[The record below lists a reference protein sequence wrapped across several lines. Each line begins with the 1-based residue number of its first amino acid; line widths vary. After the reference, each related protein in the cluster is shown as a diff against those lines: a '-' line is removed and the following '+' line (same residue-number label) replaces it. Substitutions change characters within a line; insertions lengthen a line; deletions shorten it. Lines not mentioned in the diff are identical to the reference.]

1 MNNKE
6 LKAKAT
12 ESERNA
18 DDKQWYKDFI
28 DRYSGFSHSNGGLFY
43 ANDNS
48 GFTDYHRMRVNYDLY
63 NNILHKEDFLYVIK
77 PFGNSQELGE
87 MPADF
92 TNKDII
98 SSKIK
103 ALLSMERDRPFDWH
117 VLAVNPEASSRRE
130 AKKKEMLIQK
140 VVEDIVNPIQEMINA
155 EVQAQIQQL
164 EAEAAAQAQQ
174 QHQQQQ
180 LQSQDDQALLDSL
193 MSGQAQQDPNNPQ
206 QQLPQEQIPKQ
217 PEEEQ
222 QAEEQPV
229 EQPQQPTEEQVMQH
243 PAIPEQIQQELEQK
257 KQQIMEQAQQKIEA
271 SKPEEIDR
279 YMQRQYRDPA
289 EILCHQL
296 LQYIIRKQDVFEKFN
311 LGFKNGLI
319 SGRTIFWCGI
329 LNGEPTLEVV
339 NPLGFSFDRSNH
351 LNRIEDGE
359 WACYERYMTPTEIVK
374 SFGDE
379 LTDEDID
386 KIYDAYSTAPSH
398 MFNENGMNASG
409 VRVLHCEWKGL
420 KKIKFVSGVDPETQE
435 EYYVMVDEKYRIN
448 KDVGDKEVEAVWI
461 PTKFEGYKIGNDV
474 YCYLREVPGQ
484 HKDINNLY
492 DCKLS
497 YIGNSYDATNS
508 TTTSLVD
515 RMKHFQYL
523 YNIIWYRIELLT
535 AKDDVKKLLIGSNVI
550 SSSSELDVFKFMHY
564 LKTMNIGIVNM
575 SEEGSKGMPVNI
587 NSYVSQIDMS
597 MSNDMHRYIQL
608 AQYIE
613 QMCGEAIGIT
623 RQDIAQ
629 ADQIKVQTQ
638 KPFNSS
644 ILEAYFQVHR
654 DIKKRVLQTLI
665 ETMKV
670 AYSTFQ
676 PESLSYFLDDVSIA
690 QLNPDYELFDNNTY
704 GIFVSDSPKVDDKIS
719 QIQILAQASLQAG
732 KIELS
737 DVLTIMN
744 SKNLQEAQEILEAS
758 EEKKKKEQQAQ
769 MEQQQQM
776 MQQQQQFQAQMQK
789 EQMDFKMQFMI
800 KQEELKAQRELQKQ
814 AILSTGFNEDK
825 DLDKDGVPDVIE
837 LYKTGKNVDIKEK
850 NLQLKEKALDL
861 RKEEMEQKAKDREA
875 DREVKKMIL
884 KKHVK

>member
-28 DRYSGFSHSNGGLFY
+28 DRYSGFSHSSGGLFY

-63 NNILHKEDFLYVIK
+63 NNILHKEDFMYVIK

-174 QHQQQQ
+174 QQQQQQ
-180 LQSQDDQALLDSL
+180 LQAQDDQALLDSL
-193 MSGQAQQDPNNPQ
+193 MSGQQEQDPNNPDQ
-206 QQLPQEQIPKQ
+206 QPQEQPQ
-217 PEEEQ
+217 QEQEQ
-222 QAEEQPV
+222 QQQPV
-229 EQPQQPTEEQVMQH
+229 EQQQQPTEEQGMQQA
-243 PAIPEQIQQELEQK
+243 AIPEQIQQELEQK
-257 KQQIMEQAQQKIEA
+257 KQQIMEQAQQRMEQ

-374 SFGDE
+374 HFGDE

-386 KIYDAYSTAPSH
+386 KIYDSYSTAPTH
-398 MFNENGMNASG
+398 MFNEDGVNASG

-448 KDVGDKEVEAVWI
+448 KDVGDKDVEAIWI

-575 SEEGSKGMPVNI
+575 NEEGNKGMPVNI

-644 ILEAYFQVHR
+644 ILDAYFQVHR

-665 ETMKV
+665 EVMKV

-704 GIFVSDSPKVDDKIS
+704 GIFVSDSPKVDDKIT
-719 QIQILAQASLQAG
+719 QIQMLAQASLQAG

-744 SKNLQEAQEILEAS
+744 SKNLQEAQEILQAS
-758 EEKKKKEQQAQ
+758 EEKKKKEQQDQ

-814 AILSTGFNEDK
+814 AILSTGFNDDK
-825 DLDKDGVPDVIE
+825 DLDKDGTPDVIE
-837 LYKTGKNVDIKEK
+837 IYKAGKNVDIKEK

-861 RKEEMEQKAKDREA
+861 RKEEMEQKAKDKEA
-875 DREVKKMIL
+875 DREIKKMIL